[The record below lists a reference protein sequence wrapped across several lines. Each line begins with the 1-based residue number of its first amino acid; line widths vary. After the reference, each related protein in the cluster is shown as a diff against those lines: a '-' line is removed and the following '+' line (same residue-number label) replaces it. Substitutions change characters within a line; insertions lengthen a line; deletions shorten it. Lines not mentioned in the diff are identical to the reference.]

1 VERGNDPQGPCAI
14 IAVMNPKLVGN
25 PLVAWREDTVLQIG
39 WGLHAVS
46 LEDAPAAF
54 PGWLRT
60 IDGRS
65 SRRCLIEAAGRA
77 GIPRA
82 LAASTLDRLK
92 SAGLVELE
100 DPRVTVRIH
109 PCGLLEEPLATAL
122 EAAGATIDPEAEIV
136 VFPQGQLPTLLG
148 APDPVRRLV
157 PVWFEARAVHVG
169 PVLDNTRGPCSRCI
183 DRTWSQMDP
192 AWTTLVAQA
201 TTVPT
206 WSNSAQL
213 VQAAGAIVLIA
224 DDPTTVGLEMI
235 YDPMK
240 PGPMWRVWSVNDQC
254 DCRLPQVREL
264 PHRGGSALSQQ
275 TTTGPS
281 RTGTRR

>member
-1 VERGNDPQGPCAI
+1 
-14 IAVMNPKLVGN
+14 
-25 PLVAWREDTVLQIG
+25 
-39 WGLHAVS
+39 
-46 LEDAPAAF
+46 
-54 PGWLRT
+54 
-60 IDGRS
+60 
-65 SRRCLIEAAGRA
+65 
-77 GIPRA
+77 
-82 LAASTLDRLK
+82 
-92 SAGLVELE
+92 
-100 DPRVTVRIH
+100 
-109 PCGLLEEPLATAL
+109 
-122 EAAGATIDPEAEIV
+122 
-136 VFPQGQLPTLLG
+136 
-148 APDPVRRLV
+148 
-157 PVWFEARAVHVG
+157 
-169 PVLDNTRGPCSRCI
+169 
-183 DRTWSQMDP
+183 MDP

-240 PGPMWRVWSVNDQC
+240 PGPMWRVWSLNDQC